1 MTDKNPSGSALPT
14 LPAPAQ
20 RTAALGASHV
30 AGTLAFPG
38 LGTLLMLNDVPPGEI
53 YPLLGISGAIGV
65 CVLLAASGG
74 RRVLTALAVL
84 LRAGQ

>member
-1 MTDKNPSGSALPT
+1 MTDKASGST
-14 LPAPAQ
+14 LPAPVQ

-30 AGTLAFPG
+30 AGVLAFPG
-38 LGTLLMLNDVPPGEI
+38 LGTLLLLNDVPPEQI
-53 YPLLGISGAIGV
+53 YPMLGISGAIGV
-65 CVLLAASGG
+65 VVVLAASGG